1 MIKERADDALI
12 SCILKKEKMP
22 AGGWVSAGGRQFRNL
37 KIHNRIKSNFNPSE
51 PEDFHPQFLIGD
63 EDQIAPQ
70 KSSDRIGSLLIRI
83 ADILPETVFS
93 VLGFSCGCRI
103 CLCSPRRT
111 PTVLIDLLSCISPFL
126 SITHFLYKSL
136 NIIFAGYVHRFGGSY
151 KGRLCFSD
159 GRSGGVADNDLPILI
174 LEEQDFVT

>member
-1 MIKERADDALI
+1 MKKCSRKSAGPVCFLFSGIFLDNISIMIKERADDALI

-63 EDQIAPQ
+63 EGQIAPQ

-93 VLGFSCGCRI
+93 VLGFSCLHISGIIVPSHQR
-103 CLCSPRRT
+103 SPTQHDISRR
-111 PTVLIDLLSCISPFL
+111 
-126 SITHFLYKSL
+126 LYDPS
-136 NIIFAGYVHRFGGSY
+136 FH
-151 KGRLCFSD
+151 
-159 GRSGGVADNDLPILI
+159 
-174 LEEQDFVT
+174 